1 MDRKVKIEDSWHLLL
16 SEEFKKPYF
25 NQIREFIR
33 CEYQKHTIYPKGSD
47 IFRAFNLTPLDS
59 VKGVII
65 GQDPYHGP
73 GHAHGLCFSLKPGID
88 TPPSLK
94 NIYKEI
100 NSDLGIEVPKTGY
113 LQRWAEQ
120 GVLMLNNVLTVR
132 KGKPNSH
139 KNSGWEIF
147 TAKVIEKI
155 SREKEGIVFFLWGN
169 SAQKKE
175 NLIDSRKHLVL
186 KAPHPSPLSAY
197 NGFFGCRH
205 FSKSNNYLISKNK
218 KPIDWKVVK

>member
-25 NQIREFIR
+25 DQIRAFIR
-33 CEYQKHTIYPKGSD
+33 SEYQEQTIYPKGSD
-47 IFRAFNLTPLDS
+47 IFSAFNSTPVDS

-73 GHAHGLCFSLKPGID
+73 GQAHGLCFSVKPDID

-155 SREKEGIVFFLWGN
+155 SAEKEGIVFFLWGN

-175 NLIDSRKHLVL
+175 SLIDSRKHLVL

-218 KPIDWKVVK
+218 TPIDWKIAK